1 MVLRLTDAQ
10 NATILAIAETIVGP
24 LPDDVAKDIVS
35 EHMDTVRNL
44 SEGTDEAAGTPTEDE
59 LLATTQVHPRELG
72 LLASVEVMLHKLP
85 KDRWSEFEKVLYLL
99 STGWGTK
106 VVTASARM
114 VPFHELTV
122 GEREDAL
129 RNLTLSSFAKVR
141 SLFQVFKALVSFC
154 MFAKTRSVHGKLNPL
169 WENLHYPGRPEEK
182 KRPPRSQFW
191 EPTFEDMTAMAKVA
205 GKGNPITLE
214 TDVVVIGSGA
224 GGGVVAAELAQAGHR
239 VLVLEKAVYFHP
251 ADASFNELQ
260 GFWDHY
266 ESAALLT
273 SEDLSMMLL
282 AGSAWGGGTFI
293 NWCLFPSN
301 KLFAIYTRLY
311 RTYRSAS
318 LPPPHELCHEWAT
331 TYNLPY
337 FKSQAFQDA
346 ISTVCTRAGVS
357 AEAVLHNVPNQV
369 LLDGAIKLG
378 YPVEAVPQNTNGHV
392 HECGFCT
399 LGCPY
404 GEKQGSHVT
413 WLRDAADAGAKFVDG
428 CYVDKVTY
436 VKDAASGVEATVLNG
451 SVRLVVKAKTV
462 VCCAGSLH
470 TPALLLRSGLR
481 NPNIGRHL
489 RLHPVATVHG
499 FFPHKQVQSWSGSI
513 LTTVCNV
520 VRNIHGHGYG
530 ARLEIPASLMGLTAS
545 LLPWRSNADM
555 HRLMLQYPQLVN
567 MIVLARDLDSV
578 SSVVIDADGR
588 PRIHFQ
594 LGSKD
599 GQSLVEGLVAGIK
612 VLLAQGAVEVNTTQ
626 FHLPPLRLQSKEDLA
641 NPVECATT
649 QRWIAQVRALGA
661 VQNSIGIMNAHQ
673 MGSCRMGSTP
683 EMGAVNPD
691 GETWDVRGLYVADA
705 SLFPTASGVK

>member
-1 MVLRLTDAQ
+1 
-10 NATILAIAETIVGP
+10 
-24 LPDDVAKDIVS
+24 
-35 EHMDTVRNL
+35 
-44 SEGTDEAAGTPTEDE
+44 
-59 LLATTQVHPRELG
+59 
-72 LLASVEVMLHKLP
+72 
-85 KDRWSEFEKVLYLL
+85 
-99 STGWGTK
+99 
-106 VVTASARM
+106 
-114 VPFHELTV
+114 
-122 GEREDAL
+122 
-129 RNLTLSSFAKVR
+129 AKVR

-182 KRPPRSQFW
+182 KRPPR
-191 EPTFEDMTAMAKVA
+191 
-205 GKGNPITLE
+205 I
-214 TDVVVIGSGA
+214 
-224 GGGVVAAELAQAGHR
+224 
-239 VLVLEKAVYFHP
+239 LVLEKAVYFHP

-282 AGSAWGGGTFI
+282 AGSAWGG
-293 NWCLFPSN
+293 
-301 KLFAIYTRLY
+301 
-311 RTYRSAS
+311 
-318 LPPPHELCHEWAT
+318 
-331 TYNLPY
+331 
-337 FKSQAFQDA
+337 
-346 ISTVCTRAGVS
+346 GVS

-413 WLRDAADAGAKFVDG
+413 WLRDAADAGAKFIDG
-428 CYVDKVTY
+428 CYVDKVMY

-520 VRNIHGHGYG
+520 VRNIHGHGY
-530 ARLEIPASLMGLTAS
+530 
-545 LLPWRSNADM
+545 
-555 HRLMLQYPQLVN
+555 
-567 MIVLARDLDSV
+567 V
-578 SSVVIDADGR
+578 SS
-588 PRIHFQ
+588 
-594 LGSKD
+594 
-599 GQSLVEGLVAGIK
+599 
-612 VLLAQGAVEVNTTQ
+612 
-626 FHLPPLRLQSKEDLA
+626 
-641 NPVECATT
+641 
-649 QRWIAQVRALGA
+649 
-661 VQNSIGIMNAHQ
+661 
-673 MGSCRMGSTP
+673 
-683 EMGAVNPD
+683 
-691 GETWDVRGLYVADA
+691 
-705 SLFPTASGVK
+705 

>member
-114 VPFHELTV
+114 VPFHKLTV
-122 GEREDAL
+122 SEREDAL

-182 KRPPRSQFW
+182 KRPPRR
-191 EPTFEDMTAMAKVA
+191 
-205 GKGNPITLE
+205 
-214 TDVVVIGSGA
+214 
-224 GGGVVAAELAQAGHR
+224 HR

-282 AGSAWGGGTFI
+282 AGSAWGG
-293 NWCLFPSN
+293 
-301 KLFAIYTRLY
+301 
-311 RTYRSAS
+311 
-318 LPPPHELCHEWAT
+318 
-331 TYNLPY
+331 
-337 FKSQAFQDA
+337 
-346 ISTVCTRAGVS
+346 GVS

-470 TPALLLRSGLR
+470 TPALLLRSGLS

-489 RLHPVATVHG
+489 RLHPV
-499 FFPHKQVQSWSGSI
+499 K
-513 LTTVCNV
+513 LTL
-520 VRNIHGHGYG
+520 H
-530 ARLEIPASLMGLTAS
+530 
-545 LLPWRSNADM
+545 
-555 HRLMLQYPQLVN
+555 
-567 MIVLARDLDSV
+567 
-578 SSVVIDADGR
+578 
-588 PRIHFQ
+588 
-594 LGSKD
+594 
-599 GQSLVEGLVAGIK
+599 
-612 VLLAQGAVEVNTTQ
+612 
-626 FHLPPLRLQSKEDLA
+626 
-641 NPVECATT
+641 
-649 QRWIAQVRALGA
+649 
-661 VQNSIGIMNAHQ
+661 
-673 MGSCRMGSTP
+673 
-683 EMGAVNPD
+683 
-691 GETWDVRGLYVADA
+691 
-705 SLFPTASGVK
+705 

>member
-224 GGGVVAAELAQAGHR
+224 GGGVVGTSAELAQAGHR

-282 AGSAWGGGTFI
+282 AG
-293 NWCLFPSN
+293 
-301 KLFAIYTRLY
+301 
-311 RTYRSAS
+311 SAS

-489 RLHPVATVHG
+489 RLHPVATEAITHPSVAQWLIHAD
-499 FFPHKQVQSWSGSI
+499 K
-513 LTTVCNV
+513 TTTNV
-520 VRNIHGHGYG
+520 VWKGDYE
-530 ARLEIPASLMGLTAS
+530 RLEYLGDALIEYLVVTYAYIAHPTWQPGALTDWKGATVS
-545 LLPWRSNADM
+545 NDALGKAALICFHIDQIMLTGSMRLDPLLVDKLADLK
-555 HRLMLQYPQLVN
+555 RLHAEGSSERPHVTMPKIFADGFEALCAAVFLDAGCDLHV
-567 MIVLARDLDSV
+567 IRDIFLGPLL
-578 SSVVIDADGR
+578 SVVGPDAVAHVTRKNTPKPVDISPPPTLSTTDAAGEN
-588 PRIHFQ
+588 
-594 LGSKD
+594 
-599 GQSLVEGLVAGIK
+599 VE
-612 VLLAQGAVEVNTTQ
+612 EDN
-626 FHLPPLRLQSKEDLA
+626 LR
-641 NPVECATT
+641 
-649 QRWIAQVRALGA
+649 
-661 VQNSIGIMNAHQ
+661 H
-673 MGSCRMGSTP
+673 
-683 EMGAVNPD
+683 
-691 GETWDVRGLYVADA
+691 GEDVRNNDNDEAA
-705 SLFPTASGVK
+705 VKPEPARVSHISTHQQPIEIIEIEDSDDE

>member
-1 MVLRLTDAQ
+1 MFVVL
-10 NATILAIAETIVGP
+10 I
-24 LPDDVAKDIVS
+24 
-35 EHMDTVRNL
+35 
-44 SEGTDEAAGTPTEDE
+44 
-59 LLATTQVHPRELG
+59 
-72 LLASVEVMLHKLP
+72 
-85 KDRWSEFEKVLYLL
+85 
-99 STGWGTK
+99 
-106 VVTASARM
+106 
-114 VPFHELTV
+114 
-122 GEREDAL
+122 
-129 RNLTLSSFAKVR
+129 
-141 SLFQVFKALVSFC
+141 
-154 MFAKTRSVHGKLNPL
+154 
-169 WENLHYPGRPEEK
+169 
-182 KRPPRSQFW
+182 
-191 EPTFEDMTAMAKVA
+191 
-205 GKGNPITLE
+205 
-214 TDVVVIGSGA
+214 
-224 GGGVVAAELAQAGHR
+224 AAELAQAGHR

-282 AGSAWGGGTFI
+282 AG
-293 NWCLFPSN
+293 
-301 KLFAIYTRLY
+301 
-311 RTYRSAS
+311 SAS

-489 RLHPVATVHG
+489 RLHPVVTVHG
-499 FFPHKQVQSWSGSI
+499 FFPHKQVQS
-513 LTTVCNV
+513 
-520 VRNIHGHGYG
+520 
-530 ARLEIPASLMGLTAS
+530 
-545 LLPWRSNADM
+545 
-555 HRLMLQYPQLVN
+555 
-567 MIVLARDLDSV
+567 
-578 SSVVIDADGR
+578 R

-594 LGSKD
+594 LGTKD

-661 VQNSIGIMNAHQ
+661 VQNSIGILNAHQ

-691 GETWDVRGLYVADA
+691 GETWDMRGLYVADA

>member
-1 MVLRLTDAQ
+1 MFVVL
-10 NATILAIAETIVGP
+10 I
-24 LPDDVAKDIVS
+24 
-35 EHMDTVRNL
+35 
-44 SEGTDEAAGTPTEDE
+44 
-59 LLATTQVHPRELG
+59 
-72 LLASVEVMLHKLP
+72 
-85 KDRWSEFEKVLYLL
+85 
-99 STGWGTK
+99 
-106 VVTASARM
+106 
-114 VPFHELTV
+114 
-122 GEREDAL
+122 
-129 RNLTLSSFAKVR
+129 
-141 SLFQVFKALVSFC
+141 
-154 MFAKTRSVHGKLNPL
+154 
-169 WENLHYPGRPEEK
+169 
-182 KRPPRSQFW
+182 
-191 EPTFEDMTAMAKVA
+191 
-205 GKGNPITLE
+205 
-214 TDVVVIGSGA
+214 
-224 GGGVVAAELAQAGHR
+224 AAELAQAGHR

-293 NWCLFPSN
+293 NWCLHSN

-311 RTYRSAS
+311 RIGVRRCPPLMSFAMNGLPRITCRTLNLKHSKTPSAPCVPGQVCSSSHHLSRCYDDHHYEDDS
-318 LPPPHELCHEWAT
+318 L
-331 TYNLPY
+331 
-337 FKSQAFQDA
+337 
-346 ISTVCTRAGVS
+346 GVS

-470 TPALLLRSGLR
+470 TPALLLRSGLS

-489 RLHPVATVHG
+489 RLHPVVTVHG
-499 FFPHKQVQSWSGSI
+499 FFPHKQVQS
-513 LTTVCNV
+513 
-520 VRNIHGHGYG
+520 
-530 ARLEIPASLMGLTAS
+530 
-545 LLPWRSNADM
+545 
-555 HRLMLQYPQLVN
+555 
-567 MIVLARDLDSV
+567 
-578 SSVVIDADGR
+578 R

-594 LGSKD
+594 LGTKD

-661 VQNSIGIMNAHQ
+661 VQNSIGILNAHQ